1 MKKTVSIVL
10 AAVMLVLAVSLCGCG
25 DKKASDLEYVKEKG
39 ELVIGVTDF
48 APMDYQENGEWIGFD
63 ADYAKAFCEY
73 IGVKAKIIEI
83 TWDNKESELDGKAID
98 CVWNGMTLSDGV
110 MKAME
115 TSVAYCDNAQ
125 VVVLKKDIA
134 DQYKTKDAILT
145 LQFAVEQGSAGDELI
160 TEAGAKSITR
170 LESQADALMEV
181 AAGTSQACVIDLL
194 MANAMTGEG
203 TSYADLT
210 YTVRLNSEQY
220 GVGFRKGSDLA
231 AKLNEFF
238 KKSCADGTAQALAE
252 KYKVGSA
259 LIEVK

>member
-1 MKKTVSIVL
+1 MKKIVSLILVAVL
-10 AAVMLVLAVSLCGCG
+10 AFSAFSLFGC
-25 DKKASDLEYVKEKG
+25 KKEQSDLEYVKEKG
-39 ELVIGVTDF
+39 ELIIGVTDF

-83 TWDNKESELDGKAID
+83 TWDNKESELDGKTID
-98 CVWNGMTLSDGV
+98 CVWNGMTLTPGV
-110 MKAME
+110 MEAME

-125 VVVLKKDIA
+125 VVVLNKDIA
-134 DQYKTKDAILT
+134 GQYKTADAIKT
-145 LQFAVEQGSAGDELI
+145 LSFAVEQGSAGDNLI
-160 TEAGAKSITR
+160 TDAGVEKITR

-194 MANAMTGEG
+194 MANSMTGEG
-203 TSYADLT
+203 TSYPDLT

-238 KKSCADGTAQALAE
+238 KKACSDGTAQELAA
-252 KYKVGSA
+252 KYKIGSA
-259 LIEVK
+259 LINVK